1 MYSDS
6 NPLKRT
12 LTADGQETKKKKVVV
27 LGSGWG
33 GYSFLSYLNN
43 PNYDVQVVSPRN
55 FFLFTPLLPSVT
67 NGTVEARSIVE
78 PIRGL
83 MRKKGFEYTEA
94 ECVKIDASN
103 KKILCRSKDASKD
116 AKEFDMD
123 YDVLVI
129 AVGAKP
135 NTFNTPGVEENAHF
149 LKEAEDALKIRQ
161 TVINSFER
169 ASLPDLT
176 EEERKKIL
184 HFVVVGGGPTGVEFS
199 AELHDFLVEDVAKI
213 YPKVQ
218 EFTRITLLEAGDHI
232 LNMFDKR
239 ITAFAEEKFQRD
251 GIDLKTKNMVVGVTA
266 DEISTKEIA
275 TGRIVSEP
283 YGMVVWSTGIGI
295 RPVIKEFMHQIGQ
308 GQRRVLA
315 TDEWLRVEGCDSVYA
330 LGDTATINQ
339 RRVMEDIAAIF
350 SKADKG
356 ETGTLNKKEFKSVVK
371 DICQRYPQVEL
382 YLKKK
387 KLRNIANLLKSANG
401 DDTEVNIETFKQ
413 ALSEVDTQMK
423 NLPATAQVASQQ
435 GKYLAKCF
443 NKMEKCEKKP
453 EGPLRFRGEGRH
465 RFQPFRYRHFGS
477 FAPLGGEQTAAE
489 LPGDWVSIGHSS
501 QWLWYSVYASK
512 LVSWRT
518 RSLVVSDWVRR
529 FIFGRDSSSI

>member
-103 KKILCRSKDASKD
+103 KKILCRSKDGASKD

-123 YDVLVI
+123 YDILVV

-161 TVINSFER
+161 SVINSFER

-275 TGRIVSEP
+275 TGKIVSEP

-339 RRVMEDIAAIF
+339 RRVMV
-350 SKADKG
+350 
-356 ETGTLNKKEFKSVVK
+356 T
-371 DICQRYPQVEL
+371 
-382 YLKKK
+382 
-387 KLRNIANLLKSANG
+387 
-401 DDTEVNIETFKQ
+401 
-413 ALSEVDTQMK
+413 
-423 NLPATAQVASQQ
+423 
-435 GKYLAKCF
+435 
-443 NKMEKCEKKP
+443 
-453 EGPLRFRGEGRH
+453 
-465 RFQPFRYRHFGS
+465 FQP
-477 FAPLGGEQTAAE
+477 LK
-489 LPGDWVSIGHSS
+489 I
-501 QWLWYSVYASK
+501 
-512 LVSWRT
+512 
-518 RSLVVSDWVRR
+518 
-529 FIFGRDSSSI
+529 II